1 MIRKCTNADS
11 DRIYDIVNTAATAYD
26 GVIAD
31 DCYQQPYMP
40 REELEREMQR
50 VYFYGYE
57 ADGEIVGVMGIEPI
71 KDVTLIRHAYV
82 LPDYQD
88 KGIGRKLL
96 EHLKIMTTT
105 PRLMVGTWE
114 AAEWAIRFYRNNG
127 FELLPEKDKL
137 LADYWDIPQRQI
149 ETSIVMGVNINND

>member
-1 MIRKCTNADS
+1 MIRKCTNADT
-11 DRIYDIVNTAATAYD
+11 DRIYHIVNTAAKAYD
-26 GVIAD
+26 SVIAD
-31 DCYQQPYMP
+31 DCYHQPYMP
-40 REELEREMQR
+40 REELEREMRR

-57 ADGEIVGVMGIEPI
+57 ADGEIVGIMGIEPV

-88 KGIGRKLL
+88 RGIGRKLL
-96 EHLKIMTTT
+96 EYLKILTTT
-105 PRLMVGTWE
+105 PQLLVGTWE

-127 FELLPEKDKL
+127 FEMLPEKDKL